1 MDGPKSA
8 YRAVTRQIEVQV
20 TPQFLPDKSS
30 PENGYFFWAYTIN
43 VANLGGETV
52 QLKTRHWRIT
62 DAQGRLQEVRGP
74 GVVGEEPVLKPG
86 ENFEY
91 TSGVPLPTPSG
102 FMTGSYGMVTAAGE
116 EFVEGEGRLATHL
129 CNSAGVCTGCQ
140 LPGGRA
146 SRPTFFTP
154 CDYLDA
160 VRRAGGVPILLS
172 PGETNIDEVPLVT
185 LSLASGTALPLIKA
199 LTQGNPS
206 VHADPVLAHESKVVF
221 NPQSLKQGEA
231 AQVVAAV
238 RQALGS

>member
-1 MDGPKSA
+1 MDGHKGA

-91 TSGVPLPTPSG
+91 TSGVPLPTASG
-102 FMTGSYGMVTAAGE
+102 FMTGTYGMLTA
-116 EFVEGEGRLATHL
+116 T
-129 CNSAGVCTGCQ
+129 
-140 LPGGRA
+140 
-146 SRPTFFTP
+146 
-154 CDYLDA
+154 
-160 VRRAGGVPILLS
+160 
-172 PGETNIDEVPLVT
+172 GETFDIAIPAF
-185 LSLASGTALPLIKA
+185 SLDIPQKA
-199 LTQGNPS
+199 RTIN
-206 VHADPVLAHESKVVF
+206 
-221 NPQSLKQGEA
+221 
-231 AQVVAAV
+231 
-238 RQALGS
+238 